1 MIGGQTNIYTR
12 LFVEVWVYVGRNYF
26 CKKKKWFRI
35 VISYACPLQF
45 TLSIW
50 KVDLEW
56 IQPKLVLYLKALTL
70 MSRTILKLSLKDS
83 FRINLRTNSF
93 FKIQDLQ
100 HKVLRRIL
108 LCPFH
113 FIAHWLKEYVNKCV
127 LMTWVRQYA
136 TLSEQAQKYST

>member
-1 MIGGQTNIYTR
+1 MWAGIIFVKKMISNCYFILCLSRPIYFIKLKIR
-12 LFVEVWVYVGRNYF
+12 LGMNPTQIGIILESIDSDVKNDFKIVFEIKMFFYLP
-26 CKKKKWFRI
+26 KKDI
-35 VISYACPLQF
+35 
-45 TLSIW
+45 
-50 KVDLEW
+50 
-56 IQPKLVLYLKALTL
+56 
-70 MSRTILKLSLKDS
+70 

-113 FIAHWLKEYVNKCV
+113 FIAHWLKEYIVNKCV